1 MQDTIAR
8 AHGFKNLK
16 RQAAVAPDQR
26 IEVTL
31 SLRRENQSEFTA
43 QLNRIMAG
51 EVSPMTRAALEKRY
65 GASEADLKTVADF
78 AEKAGLVVVE
88 SAQGRRSMVL
98 SGKVTDFQSAFNVKL
113 YHYSHDAGTFRGFD
127 STLAVPSG
135 ILGPVTAVLGL
146 ANPPQAR
153 THFRVASRAAVSYTP
168 LQVAARYQLPAG
180 TGHGQSIGIIELGG
194 GFAPADLA
202 TYFAALGVATPAVT
216 AISVDGATNS
226 PTGSTNGPDGEVMLD
241 IEVAGSLAPAATIAV
256 YFAPNTD
263 AGFLNAIST
272 AVHDTVEHPDVISI
286 SWGGPESSWAA
297 SAMQAMDA
305 AIADA
310 VAVGITVCI
319 ASGDNGASDGV
330 SGGLHVDFPAS
341 SPHALACGGTSLS
354 PTAESVWN
362 DGTGGGATGGGVS
375 QVFARPSYQNGL
387 GATPLK
393 GQATPLPMR
402 GVPDVSG
409 DADPETGYQVRVDG
423 SDLVIGGTSAV
434 APLWAGIIARLN
446 SINGTGP
453 VFVAPMLY
461 ASPQSCNDITKGNN
475 EGYAASTGWDA
486 CTGLGSPNGPALQK
500 IISQAK
506 PKPKPTHR

>member
-1 MQDTIAR
+1 MQDTVAQ

-16 RQAAVAPDQR
+16 RQARVAPDQR
-26 IEVTL
+26 IEITL
-31 SLRRENQSEFTA
+31 SLRRENQSDFTA
-43 QLNRIMAG
+43 ELERIMAG
-51 EVSPMTRAALEKRY
+51 EAPTMTRAVLEKRY
-65 GASEADLKTVADF
+65 GASEADLATVAEF
-78 AEKAGLVVVE
+78 AAKAGLVVIE
-88 SAQGRRSMVL
+88 RAPGRRSVML
-98 SGKVTDFQSAFNVKL
+98 SGKVTDFESAFDVKL
-113 YHYSHDAGTFRGFD
+113 YHYAHDAGTFRGFD
-127 STLAVPSG
+127 STLAVPAG
-135 ILGPVTAVLGL
+135 IAGPVMAVLGL

-168 LQVAARYQLPAG
+168 LQVAARYQLPTA

-194 GFAPADLA
+194 GFAPADLS
-202 TYFAALGVATPAVT
+202 TYFASLGVATPTVT

-226 PTGSTNGPDGEVMLD
+226 PTGSTDGPDGEVMLD
-241 IEVAGSLAPAATIAV
+241 IEVAGSLAPAANIAV

-263 AGFLNAIST
+263 AGFLNAITT

-286 SWGGPESSWAA
+286 SWGGPESSWTA

-305 AIADA
+305 AIADG
-310 VAVGITVCI
+310 VALGITVCI

-354 PTAESVWN
+354 PTLETVWN
-362 DGTGGGATGGGVS
+362 DGKGGGATGGGVS
-375 QVFARPSYQNGL
+375 QVFARPSYQSGL
-387 GATPLK
+387 SATPVS
-393 GQATPLPMR
+393 GQATTLAMR

-446 SINGTGP
+446 SASAA
-453 VFVAPMLY
+453 APIFIAPALY

-475 EGYAASTGWDA
+475 NGYAASVGWDA
-486 CTGLGSPNGPALQK
+486 CTGLGSPNGPNLQK
-500 IISQAK
+500 IIAQSK
-506 PKPKPTHR
+506 RKPTHR